1 MENVVKDF
9 GKVRALNGIDLQ
21 IPSGRR
27 IGLIGPNGSG
37 KSTLAKILIGLLS
50 CEGKVRLDGLAPQA
64 DRKKLAARI
73 SYIPQVA
80 PHFAAP
86 VREVIRLVVS
96 LRDLP
101 LERVVA
107 SCRRMELD
115 VDAIAKRPF
124 RHLSGGMKQKLLIAI
139 GVAANADLLILDEP
153 TASLDVEAREH
164 AFDLLA
170 EIKPEATVLLSSH
183 RLEEMRHLIDHVI
196 CLDGGSLK
204 FEGPAQSFLARH
216 ALSAVEVNTR
226 DPQTIAELNH
236 WGFSPTGPDWF
247 RKVVAIDEKV
257 ALVHRLNGNAA
268 RIENIYVRDLEAIV
282 LPEEETTNG

>member
-1 MENVVKDF
+1 MRIEMENVVKDF

-96 LRDLP
+96 LRDLCP
-101 LERVVA
+101 SSA
-107 SCRRMELD
+107 SSR
-115 VDAIAKRPF
+115 
-124 RHLSGGMKQKLLIAI
+124 
-139 GVAANADLLILDEP
+139 AAGAWNWTSTPSPNDRSD
-153 TASLDVEAREH
+153 T
-164 AFDLLA
+164 
-170 EIKPEATVLLSSH
+170 
-183 RLEEMRHLIDHVI
+183 
-196 CLDGGSLK
+196 C
-204 FEGPAQSFLARH
+204 PAA
-216 ALSAVEVNTR
+216 
-226 DPQTIAELNH
+226 
-236 WGFSPTGPDWF
+236 
-247 RKVVAIDEKV
+247 
-257 ALVHRLNGNAA
+257 
-268 RIENIYVRDLEAIV
+268 
-282 LPEEETTNG
+282 